1 VAFKAK
7 TSSTKGKSKAKKEES
22 SDDDQASGGDEEEI
36 PLFVCRFGKFMKKGY
51 GAKKRSDQ

>member
-36 PLFVCRFGKFMKKGY
+36 PLFVRRFGKFMKKGY